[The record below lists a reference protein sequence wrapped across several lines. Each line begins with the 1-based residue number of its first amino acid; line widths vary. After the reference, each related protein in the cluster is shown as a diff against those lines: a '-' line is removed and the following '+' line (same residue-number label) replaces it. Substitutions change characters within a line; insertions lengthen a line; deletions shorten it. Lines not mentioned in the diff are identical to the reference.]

1 MQTTPQNKT
10 TTFEAFQSVQWL
22 GDKLVIIDQTKLPQK
37 EIYIELRTVGQVWEA
52 IKKLRVRGAPALG
65 IVGAYGFCLG
75 MKSGVEND
83 IEKFTEHCRSV
94 SDYLNS
100 SRPTAVN
107 LSWSLKQL
115 MNMVETH
122 KARDIV
128 QLKNDLLNKAINIHN
143 EDRELCKAIGEN
155 GKELFGDSTR
165 VLTHCNTGGLA
176 TGQYGTA
183 LSCITHAHETGKIKK
198 VWVDET
204 RPLLQGA
211 RLTTWELQKANVP
224 HSLIVDS
231 AAGFLMSRG
240 EVDLVIVGADRI
252 TRNGDTANKIGT
264 YPLSVL
270 AKEHGIPFYVAA
282 PYSTIDMELENGD
295 QIEIELREESE
306 VTGFNKDRSSPEGTR
321 AFNPAFDI
329 TPNKNITAIIT
340 EKGII
345 YPEYEKN
352 FVSEFGKAKV

>member
-1 MQTTPQNKT
+1 MQTTPQEKT
-10 TTFEAFQSVQWL
+10 TSFEAFKSIQWL

-37 EIYIELRTVGQVWEA
+37 EMYIELRTVGQVWEA
-52 IKKLRVRGAPALG
+52 IRKLRVRGAPALG

-75 MKSGVEND
+75 MKNGVEND
-83 IEKFTEHCRSV
+83 IEKFTEHCRNV

-122 KARDIV
+122 KARDIA
-128 QLKNDLLNKAINIHN
+128 QLKSDLRNKAISIHD
-143 EDRELCKAIGEN
+143 EDRDLCKAIGEN
-155 GKELFGDSTR
+155 GKELFSDSTR

-176 TGQYGTA
+176 TGQFGTA
-183 LSCITHAHETGKIKK
+183 LSCITHAHAAGKVKK

-211 RLTTWELQKANVP
+211 RLTTWELQKAGVP

-231 AAGFLMSRG
+231 AAGFLISRG
-240 EVDLVIVGADRI
+240 EVDLIIVGADRI
-252 TRNGDTANKIGT
+252 TKNGDTANKIGT
-264 YPLSVL
+264 YSLSVL
-270 AKEHGIPFYVAA
+270 AKEHNIPFYVAA

-295 QIEIELREESE
+295 KIEIELRDETE
-306 VTGFNKDRSSPEGTR
+306 VTGFNNQVSSPEGTE

-329 TPNKNITAIIT
+329 TPHQNITAFIT
-340 EKGII
+340 EKGIL
-345 YPEYEKN
+345 YPDFKES
-352 FVSEFGKAKV
+352 FSEHFRD

>member
-1 MQTTPQNKT
+1 METTPQDKISALGT
-10 TTFEAFQSVQWL
+10 FQSVQWM

-37 EIYIELRTVGQVWEA
+37 EVYLELRTAGQVFEA
-52 IKKLRVRGAPALG
+52 IKSLRVRGAPALG

-75 MKSGVEND
+75 MKNGVEND
-83 IEKFTEHCRSV
+83 IVKFTERCQSV
-94 SDYLNS
+94 ADYLNS

-128 QLKNDLLNKAINIHN
+128 QLKKDLLEKAIKIHD
-143 EDRELCKAIGEN
+143 EDRELCKAIGEH
-155 GKELFGDSTR
+155 GVELFGDDSR

-176 TGQYGTA
+176 TGQFGTA
-183 LSCITHAHETGKIKK
+183 LSCITHAHAAGKVKK

-211 RLTTWELQKANVP
+211 RLTTWELQKAGVP

-240 EVDLVIVGADRI
+240 EVGLIIVGADRI
-252 TRNGDTANKIGT
+252 TKNGDTANKIGT

-270 AKEHGIPFYVAA
+270 AKEHNIPFYVAA
-282 PYSTIDMELENGD
+282 PYSTIDMDLENGD

-306 VTGFNKDRSSPEGTR
+306 VTGFNHHKSSPDGTE
-321 AFNPAFDI
+321 AFNPAFDV
-329 TPNKNITAIIT
+329 TPNKYITAIIT

-352 FVSEFGKAKV
+352 FANEFGETKV